1 MRAVVQRVERA
12 VVSVR
17 GKTVGLIGGGLLV
30 LVGVGH
36 DDEPRDAAALA
47 KKLVGLRIFSDDQGR
62 MNRSIADTGGEMLIV
77 SQFTLL
83 ADLRR
88 GRRPSFVG
96 AAAPDTAEPLVGEVA
111 RLVAAAGIPV
121 ATGTFGAHMKID
133 LTNDGPVTVLLDVVE
148 GKVT

>member
-1 MRAVVQRVERA
+1 M
-12 VVSVR
+12 SVR

-47 KKLVGLRIFSDDQGR
+47 KKLLGLRIFSDDQGR

-96 AAAPDTAEPLVGEVA
+96 AAAPDTAEPLVEEVA

-133 LTNDGPVTVLLDVVE
+133 LTNDGPVTVLLDVEE

>member
-133 LTNDGPVTVLLDVVE
+133 LINDGPVTVLLDVVE